1 MKGVSMAKNQESPE
15 EKKEKWLKRLKYAIG
30 ICAGGF
36 GMLAVTIGIRNY
48 NYNKDME
55 KRLTSNRLEY
65 YTDGFKNGK
74 EVSDEF
80 FQEMFLS
87 SNKYRSVD
95 AGMQDVVKN
104 KLNEID
110 SELSYDVSFFGD
122 LQCTQII
129 VDLEFSEDLKSDVEL
144 ISEMSNILWKE
155 DVVVDDVVYD
165 MSGVR
170 LQVMSSNGEQVRV
183 YWWENKL
190 YMDYF
195 FQSAERENLWKE
207 LSASSDLNLCEI
219 REYQDVELSVDVLSE
234 EMEKYGTVIPYL
246 TDELIKNYK
255 KEKNVRYVLRGDS
268 YFGYQYMSDS
278 EKSQIM
284 DEALKEGNAVSET
297 KYKQEITKLS
307 DLDVNTEKEVY
318 LTPEE
323 YIEYADSVDL
333 ENDILNPNIQPAEE
347 ITDNSIEEVGIP
359 SWVCL
364 FCEPTRYSDLNYVIK
379 ELNTTEIGYQ
389 EMFNVYNY
397 GVASE
402 DLTFG
407 FEELIAK
414 FTRN

>member
-1 MKGVSMAKNQESPE
+1 MAKKQESPE

-36 GMLAVTIGIRNY
+36 GILAVTMVIRNY
-48 NYNKDME
+48 KYNADME
-55 KRLTSNRLEY
+55 KRLTSKRLEY

-87 SNKYRSVD
+87 NNKYVSVD
-95 AGMQDVVKN
+95 TDMQEVVEEA
-104 KLNEID
+104 LNGID

-122 LQCTQII
+122 LQCTQ
-129 VDLEFSEDLKSDVEL
+129 VVVGLDFGEDLKSEVEL

-155 DVVVDDVVYD
+155 SVMVNGEAYD
-165 MSGVR
+165 MTGVR
-170 LQVMSSNGEQVRV
+170 LQVISSNGEQVRV
-183 YWWENKL
+183 YWWDNKL

-195 FQSAERENLWKE
+195 FQSVERENLWKQ
-207 LSASSDLNLCEI
+207 LSVSSDLSRCVV
-219 REYQDVELSVDVLSE
+219 REYKDVELSTDVLNE
-234 EMEKYGTVIPYL
+234 EMQKYGTVIPYL

-268 YFGYQYMSDS
+268 FIGYDYMSDS
-278 EKSQIM
+278 EKSKIL
-284 DEALKEGNAVSET
+284 DEALKEGKGVSET
-297 KYKQEITKLS
+297 KYKQEVTKLS
-307 DLDVNTEKEVY
+307 DLDVNTKKEVY

-333 ENDILNPNIQPAEE
+333 EKDILNPNIQPAEE
-347 ITDNSIEEVGIP
+347 IIDGSVEEVAIP

-364 FCEPTRYSDLNYVIK
+364 FCEPTRYSDLNYTLK
-379 ELNTTEIGYQ
+379 GLNTTEIGYQ
-389 EMFNVYNY
+389 EMLNVYSY
-397 GVASE
+397 GAASD

-414 FTRN
+414 FTNN